1 MARDPAAV
9 KRQSGVDERK
19 MNGVAHQVIDDKR
32 VPCDAQRF
40 TGKTVNVA
48 GSEMVGEKRASH
60 NVKAVVAKGKGQS
73 VSADSGKL
81 VREVEWRAVEYKRA
95 SVDPV
100 RKKGSG
106 SRERYIAGSARHIEP
121 VQTAEVSLLHHCAE
135 QFPHGAGATE
145 DAVKEPQIGQRAFHF
160 PWCSRITVQQLGND
174 LSLHSLF
181 D

>member
-1 MARDPAAV
+1 MPREPAAV
-9 KRQSGVDERK
+9 KRQSGVDQRK

-32 VPCDAQRF
+32 VACDAQRF
-40 TGKTVNVA
+40 TGKMVDVA
-48 GSEMVGEKRASH
+48 GSEMVDEKGASH
-60 NVKAVVAKGKGQS
+60 NIKAIVAKGKGQS

-81 VREVEWRAVEYKRA
+81 VREVEWRAVKYHRA

-100 RKKGSG
+100 RTKRSGSG
-106 SRERYIAGSARHIEP
+106 QRYIAGGAGHIEP
-121 VQTAEVSLLHHCAE
+121 VQTAEVSLSYHCGEEPA
-135 QFPHGAGATE
+135 HGAPATE
-145 DAVKEPQIGQRAFHF
+145 EAVEETEIGQRAFHF